1 MSGPLIAGVGLVYA
15 FVAWQQFRAG
25 NAPLAVVFAG
35 YAFSNVGLVW
45 AVK

>member
-1 MSGPLIAGVGLVYA
+1 MSQWLVAGVGVVYA
-15 FVAWQQFRAG
+15 LIAVQQFRAG

-35 YAFSNVGLVW
+35 YAFSNVGLVL